1 MNQESRVESWNDLP
15 DERLMARY
23 AHGDVAAF
31 EELFRR
37 HEPQAYAF
45 FLKRTGSP
53 DRAEDLY
60 QELFLRIHRARH
72 AYDPSRP
79 FLPWFFQIAQHLL
92 VDDARR
98 AFRERE
104 VPLDPCD
111 IRCEA
116 ADPEHEI
123 ASRSELGQLLAGLR
137 PEERQVLVSAK
148 LDGMEYAELAAQVGK
163 SVAAVKQIV
172 SRALR
177 RIRPCGIPGP
187 ACPGK
192 PELG

>member
-1 MNQESRVESWNDLP
+1 MTEESRVESWNDLP

-23 AHGDVAAF
+23 ARGDVAAF

-37 HEPQAYAF
+37 YEPRAFAF
-45 FLKRTGSP
+45 FLRRTGSSE
-53 DRAEDLY
+53 RAEDLY
-60 QELFLRIHRARH
+60 QELFLRIHRARDD
-72 AYDPSRP
+72 YDPGRP

-92 VDDARR
+92 VDDTRR

-111 IRCEA
+111 VRCEA
-116 ADPEHEI
+116 VDPEREI
-123 ASRSELGQLLAGLR
+123 ATRSELGQLLAGLR

-177 RIRPCGIPGP
+177 RIRPSGIPGP
-187 ACPGK
+187 ACPSK